1 MYYKIRTLVRII
13 FWGALALLPYGA
25 LPTVSTHKILAG
37 EIFTA
42 GVLIWLRTRKPHTR
56 TDTPVWD
63 SMVRDYGDP
72 LK

>member
-13 FWGALALLPYGA
+13 FWGALAFLPYGA
-25 LPTVSTHKILAG
+25 LPTVSTHKILAS
-37 EIFTA
+37 EILTA
-42 GVLIWLRTRKPHTR
+42 TLLIWLRFREPHTR
-56 TDTPVWD
+56 TDTPIYD